1 MVKIN
6 FIILLVFLLFS
17 ACKDKKT
24 ITPIEKGKVVEQ
36 TAKRLVPEIST
47 KADEPG
53 TKLTSNQILENRNSL
68 TYHIVAASYTN
79 NEQAEGFKSRLY
91 KKGYPSMVLE
101 QDGKY
106 RVVIQSFNKKEAALA
121 ELFRLRKVN
130 KTPDLWLL
138 HQ

>member
-6 FIILLVFLLFS
+6 FIVLLVFLLLS
-17 ACKDKKT
+17 GCKDKKT

-36 TAKRLVPEIST
+36 TAKRLVPEIGKIT
-47 KADEPG
+47 DEPE
-53 TKLTSNQILENRNSL
+53 TKLTSKQILENRNSL

-79 NEQAEGFKSRLY
+79 SQQAEKFKSRLY
-91 KKGYPSMVLE
+91 KKGYPSLVLE

-106 RVVIQSFNKKEAALA
+106 RVVIQSFNKKETAVA
-121 ELFRLRKVN
+121 ELLRLRKVN
-130 KTPDLWLL
+130 RTPDLWLL